1 MSTSTVYQ
9 NATEQAWS
17 TYTTTSG
24 RTSDYITLLQ
34 GHYDD
39 FLAAAKSFDTVADI
53 FKGTTTPSTD
63 NLTTA
68 MNACDTM
75 STSLTSIGQVVE
87 VFPTKD
93 DATINKAATLDQ
105 AKLRS
110 EYATRQGQDDELVVS
125 LNNVL
130 YACQM
135 LYAETK
141 YKNLD
146 DYLVQD

>member
-17 TYTTTSG
+17 TYITTSG

-34 GHYDD
+34 SHYDG
-39 FLAAAKSFDTVADI
+39 FLAAAKTFDTVADV
-53 FKGTTTPSTD
+53 FKGTSTPSTTD
-63 NLTTA
+63 LTTA
-68 MNACDTM
+68 ANSCDTM
-75 STSLTSIGQVVE
+75 SNSLTSLGQVVKT
-87 VFPTKD
+87 FPD
-93 DATINKAATLDQ
+93 MDATAINKAATLDQ
-105 AKLRS
+105 ASLRKV
-110 EYATRQGQDDELVVS
+110 YTTREGQDGDLVVS

-146 DYLVQD
+146 SYLVQD

>member
-1 MSTSTVYQ
+1 MTSTVYQ

-24 RTSDYITLLQ
+24 RTSDYIALLQ
-34 GHYDD
+34 SHYDA
-39 FLAAAKSFDTVADI
+39 FLAAVKIFDTVADV
-53 FKGTTTPSTD
+53 FKGTTTPTTTD
-63 NLTTA
+63 FTTA
-68 MNACDTM
+68 SNSCDTM
-75 STSLTSIGQVVE
+75 SNSLTSLNQVVE
-87 VFPTKD
+87 TFPDMDTT
-93 DATINKAATLDQ
+93 AINKAATLDQ
-105 AKLRS
+105 ANLRKV
-110 EYATRQGQDDELVVS
+110 YATRQAQDGDLVVS

-146 DYLVQD
+146 AYLVQD

>member
-34 GHYDD
+34 SHYND

-53 FKGTTTPSTD
+53 FKGTTTPSSSD
-63 NLTTA
+63 LTTA

-75 STSLTSIGQVVE
+75 SNSLTSLGQVVDT
-87 VFPTKD
+87 FPAM
-93 DATINKAATLDQ
+93 DATAVNKAATLDQ
-105 AKLRS
+105 SALRTV
-110 EYATRQGQDDELVVS
+110 YATRQGQDGDMVVS

-130 YACQM
+130 FACQM

-146 DYLVQD
+146 SYLVQD

>member
-17 TYTTTSG
+17 TYTGTSG
-24 RTSDYITLLQ
+24 RTSDHITSLQ
-34 GHYDD
+34 SHYND

-53 FKGTTTPSTD
+53 FKGATAPSTD

-75 STSLTSIGQVVE
+75 STSLTSLNQVVLT
-87 VFPTKD
+87 FPALDTT
-93 DATINKAATLDQ
+93 AINKAATLDQ
-105 AKLRS
+105 AALRQV
-110 EYATRQGQDDELVVS
+110 YATRQAQDGDMVAS

-146 DYLVQD
+146 AYLVQD

>member
-9 NATEQAWS
+9 SATEQAWS

-24 RTSDYITLLQ
+24 RTSDTITLLQ
-34 GHYDD
+34 SHYND
-39 FLAAAKSFDTVADI
+39 FLAAAKSFDTVADV
-53 FKGTTTPSTD
+53 FKGATAPSSD
-63 NLTTA
+63 NLLTA

-75 STSLTSIGQVVE
+75 SNSLTALGQVVE
-87 VFPTKD
+87 TFPAM
-93 DATINKAATLDQ
+93 DAIAINKAATLDQ
-105 AKLRS
+105 AALRPT
-110 EYATRQGQDDELVVS
+110 YATREGQDGDMVVS

-141 YKNLD
+141 YKNQD
-146 DYLVQD
+146 SYLVQD